1 MTLNHQRSS
10 FIQNSV
16 WPTTCFSHQLTTSVS
31 CYKRQTSASEKVS
44 LSTLFFFFCTKR
56 TVFFFSFFFFSPNP
70 VKLFLRADQ
79 CLHTSLLQL
88 INDYPLIPLL
98 SALFICLLLLPVILP
113 CLLLLCPR
121 SHRSPPSP
129 LPPFSNLTIK
139 DLCIHNLHNWL
150 DYRTVGP
157 RLQWFCISFVIFVSL
172 WSFLCLCGHLTS
184 LFDYFSVSLWQF
196 YSSLCSLMCF
206 YGDFWSLCSHFVCPW
221 SFLSLC
227 HHFVSLHAHFVPLC
241 GHVCVLV
248 VI

>member
-1 MTLNHQRSS
+1 MLFSSADHICQLLYKHQP
-10 FIQNSV
+10 Q
-16 WPTTCFSHQLTTSVS
+16 
-31 CYKRQTSASEKVS
+31 KKSASPPS
-44 LSTLFFFFCTKR
+44 SSSSSCTKR
-56 TVFFFSFFFFSPNP
+56 NVFFFSFFFFSPNP

-121 SHRSPPSP
+121 SHCSPPSP

-139 DLCIHNLHNWL
+139 DLCIHSLHNWL

-157 RLQWFCISFVIFVSL
+157 RLQWFCISFVIFVSV
-172 WSFLCLCGHLTS
+172 CGH
-184 LFDYFSVSLWQF
+184 F
-196 YSSLCSLMCF
+196 
-206 YGDFWSLCSHFVCPW
+206 
-221 SFLSLC
+221 
-227 HHFVSLHAHFVPLC
+227 
-241 GHVCVLV
+241 CVFV